1 MPLER
6 FKQALASLLDGAPDD
21 PLERDEYFELHT
33 LPSGGGTGGSS
44 DPQASDFEVVICDE
58 ENEIFAVIYT
68 ARLFDEGEEGQ
79 DAVEALVP
87 AYLRQAFGLEPEEW
101 QTTEPFDLGW
111 RSRDYL
117 WFMEFTV
124 PGLTPACRYD

>member
-6 FKQALASLLDGAPDD
+6 FKQALATLLDGAPSD

-33 LPSGGGTGGSS
+33 LCRASGE
-44 DPQASDFEVVICDE
+44 PQGSDFEVVICDE

-68 ARLFDEGEEGQ
+68 ARLFEEGEEGQ
-79 DAVEALVP
+79 EAVEALVP
-87 AYLRQAFGLEPEEW
+87 AYLQAAFDLEPEEW
-101 QTTEPFDLGW
+101 QATEPFDLGW
-111 RSRDYL
+111 RSREYL

-124 PGLTPACRYD
+124 PGLTPTCRYD

>member
-6 FKQALASLLDGAPDD
+6 FKQALATLLDGAPSD

-33 LPSGGGTGGSS
+33 IPTGGG
-44 DPQASDFEVVICDE
+44 DDFEVVICDE

-68 ARLFDEGEEGQ
+68 ARLFEEGEEGQ
-79 DAVEALVP
+79 EAVEALVP
-87 AYLRQAFGLEPEEW
+87 PYLQAAFGLEPEEW
-101 QTTEPFDLGW
+101 QPTEPFDLGW
-111 RSRDYL
+111 RSREYL

-124 PGLTPACRYD
+124 PGLTPTCRYD